1 MKKRKSSLAFRRH
14 YNDTSRRP
22 MPVPGLPGV
31 SDDRLFQ
38 VLNLCLVGWF
48 LLALPPGWR
57 PRLWEQAILA
67 LCGFFGALYTLTL
80 LDAVRRGA
88 VPANAGFDSLDGVVA
103 LFSSRPVV

>member
-1 MKKRKSSLAFRRH
+1 
-14 YNDTSRRP
+14 

-57 PRLWEQAILA
+57 PRFWEQAIFA
-67 LCGFFGALYTLTL
+67 LCGFFGTLY
-80 LDAVRRGA
+80 
-88 VPANAGFDSLDGVVA
+88 
-103 LFSSRPVV
+103 

>member
-1 MKKRKSSLAFRRH
+1 MKKRKSSLAYRRH
-14 YNDTSRRP
+14 YNATSRRP

-31 SDDRLFQ
+31 SDDGLFQ

-67 LCGFFGALYTLTL
+67 LCGFFGALYTL
-80 LDAVRRGA
+80 
-88 VPANAGFDSLDGVVA
+88 SLIHI
-103 LFSSRPVV
+103 

>member
-14 YNDTSRRP
+14 YNATSRRP

-31 SDDRLFQ
+31 SDDGLFQ
-38 VLNLCLVGWF
+38 VLNLCLIGWF

-67 LCGFFGALYTLTL
+67 LCGLMVGRRLCRKKPRPKHSFGMKHN
-80 LDAVRRGA
+80 V
-88 VPANAGFDSLDGVVA
+88 
-103 LFSSRPVV
+103 